1 MAVFVV
7 LWPYLLTTK
16 FSCLQKNNFGHTTA
30 IRWRTWSR
38 VDCSNCQYNTILTL
52 RTKSVWINKI
62 VFIYKETRLNYF
74 YTQYVFQIG
83 AYIEMMSPSRAGLS
97 HSSSWR
103 IFSLARLSW
112 PFFTSAQI
120 EIRPKTSQNSF
131 FSWRPIFIIN
141 MYWKWLNKVPF
152 VLMNSYKWSWN

>member
-1 MAVFVV
+1 MA

-16 FSCLQKNNFGHTTA
+16 LSCLQKNNFGHTTA

-62 VFIYKETRLNYF
+62 VFIYKETRLNYS

-103 IFSLARLSW
+103 IFSSAWVGSW
-112 PFFTSAQI
+112 PFPCSSKKKISA
-120 EIRPKTSQNSF
+120 RKLKNLF
-131 FSWRPIFIIN
+131 FFPYYPCIFRKL
-141 MYWKWLNKVPF
+141 YF
-152 VLMNSYKWSWN
+152 QC